1 MKKQN
6 LAIIAVAAGLAV
18 SAASS
23 QAALSLSFSNQ
34 GLNTGIQFNGSSSS
48 FQLNPA
54 PGSLGAPQ
62 FAVTSETG
70 GTSSIGLVGWING
83 SPWTIG
89 AITTSGMIQSAT
101 VTGLGN
107 LFINDGAGDNLTGN
121 LNWMTIQTDQSAGF
135 INSTLDLDITS
146 LAYSGLNV
154 DLLALVHG
162 GNGSLNLTFQF
173 NPGESLSQLTT
184 GSAQIG
190 SYSGSFAGGTSVP
203 EPSTIIAG
211 ALLLLPFGISTA
223 RILRKHKQTTA

>member
-1 MKKQN
+1 
-6 LAIIAVAAGLAV
+6 
-18 SAASS
+18 
-23 QAALSLSFSNQ
+23 
-34 GLNTGIQFNGSSSS
+34 
-48 FQLNPA
+48 LNPA